1 MSMTYG
7 DFLERIIDDGIEAV
21 KEDYGPDDNR
31 REGSIQGFEDCRG
44 KTPSELLELLR
55 VARERADRKFIETQE
70 DDKAGVDAYWF
81 VQSRAL
87 EIQWVCNCVG
97 AMLVQQGVGFDDM
110 SLVTCRGMLKAL
122 DVLGEGM
129 PRGYPGYHPGGEP
142 MEGPMYRAP
151 GG

>member
-1 MSMTYG
+1 MITAEEV
-7 DFLERIIDDGIEAV
+7 L
-21 KEDYGPDDNR
+21 
-31 REGSIQGFEDCRG
+31 FEDCRG

-97 AMLVQQGVGFDDM
+97 AMLVQQGVGFDM

-122 DVLGEGM
+122 DILCLCDGTISDLERD
-129 PRGYPGYHPGGEP
+129 PPGYLGDEP
-142 MEGPMYRAP
+142 LEGPMYRTP